1 MTQNA
6 VPNVLFICIHN
17 SARSQMAQAFLNS
30 ACGGLLHGRSAG
42 LEPGELN
49 PLAVAVM
56 REAGIDIS
64 KNSTQSAFDLYKAGK
79 AFAYVITVCDE
90 AAGEQCPVFPG
101 VTRQLHWSIPDPSAL
116 TGTWEERLAATRLIR
131 DQIRERVAEFCA
143 DVCPS
148 LSVA

>member
-1 MTQNA
+1 
-6 VPNVLFICIHN
+6 
-17 SARSQMAQAFLNS
+17 MAQAFLNS
-30 ACGGLLHGRSAG
+30 ACEGLLHGQSAG

-90 AAGEQCPVFPG
+90 AAGEQCPIFPG
-101 VTRQLHWSIPDPSAL
+101 VTRQLHWSIADPSAL

-131 DQIRERVAEFCA
+131 DRIKERVTEFCA

-148 LSVA
+148 LSAV